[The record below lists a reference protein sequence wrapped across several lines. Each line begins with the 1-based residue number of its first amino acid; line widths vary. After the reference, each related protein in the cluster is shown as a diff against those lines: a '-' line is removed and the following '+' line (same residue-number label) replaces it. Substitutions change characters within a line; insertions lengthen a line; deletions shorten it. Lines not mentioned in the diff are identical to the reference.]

1 VVERDCAGHVVSSGQ
16 GSPGTDNAR
25 AENLPPARLGIGQRQ
40 GILTLVAKGWT
51 PWRDGRRAWSRLE
64 SWGPGDPAARSSHER
79 DGEGALRALSDIGL
93 VRRLLDQAELVA
105 VRTSRRHGKSWAEIA
120 TRLGVT
126 RQSAWERWRE
136 LDENPTAAAAERES
150 ATATV
155 RRVQLEAAA
164 ELSEEA
170 AGELRRRST
179 VSVPNVIGMSW
190 DDARHV
196 LLGKHLVAV
205 GSDPDGLP
213 LGALGWPAGIV
224 VDQSPES
231 GATVPPGSSVRLWLE
246 GGGGGDAGVRE
257 PRRPSPDPKSARA
270 MREEPSGEAVG

>member
-1 VVERDCAGHVVSSGQ
+1 M
-16 GSPGTDNAR
+16 
-25 AENLPPARLGIGQRQ
+25 
-40 GILTLVAKGWT
+40 AKGWT

-64 SWGPGDPAARSSHER
+64 SWGPGDPAARSSHEG

-105 VRTSRRHGKSWAEIA
+105 VRTSRRHGKSWAEIS

-136 LDENPTAAAAERES
+136 LDETPAPASRVES
-150 ATATV
+150 RGATIS
-155 RRVQLEAAA
+155 RVTSEAAV

-170 AGELRRRST
+170 AGKARRRAT
-179 VSVPNVIGMSW
+179 TKVPNLIGMSW
-190 DDARHV
+190 DDARRV
-196 LLGKHLVAV
+196 LVGLHLVAV
-205 GSDPDGLP
+205 GSDPDGVP
-213 LGALGWPAGIV
+213 LGALGWPDGIV

-231 GATVPPGSSVRLWLE
+231 GATVAPGSFVRLWLE
-246 GGGGGDAGVRE
+246 AGGGGGDAGVRE

-270 MREEPSGEAVG
+270 MREEPSGEAVS